1 MGNYMSATNTCLPLP
16 SDATGKV
23 ILWDGSVQQ
32 FNWPLEAA
40 ELMVE
45 HPQHVVVEFNAAIN
59 QKKPVPLPADH
70 RLDVNKLYLML
81 PVKRGKPITLSS
93 EEAHRVLMS
102 ANSVMR
108 SKFLPLF
115 SGICAA
121 NDSIDG
127 MGHKLSMQMKES
139 ADGERPDRVRCLTE
153 LLPESLESTPEYL
166 NRQYSGKGW
175 KPSLDTIKEKKVKVP
190 HWLF

>member
-1 MGNYMSATNTCLPLP
+1 MGNYMSGTNTCLP
-16 SDATGKV
+16 SHATGKV
-23 ILWDGSVQQ
+23 ILWDGSVQE

-45 HPQHVVVEFNAAIN
+45 HPQQVVVEFNAAIN

-70 RLDVNKLYLML
+70 RLDIKKLYLMI
-81 PVKRGKPITLSS
+81 PVKRGKPIMLSS
-93 EEAHRVLMS
+93 EQVRRVLLC
-102 ANSVMR
+102 ANSVLR

-121 NDSIDG
+121 NDSIDE
-127 MGHKLSMQMKES
+127 MGHTVKKKES
-139 ADGERPDRVRCLTE
+139 ADERPDGVRCLTE

-175 KPSLDTIKEKKVKVP
+175 KPSLDTIKEKKVKVR